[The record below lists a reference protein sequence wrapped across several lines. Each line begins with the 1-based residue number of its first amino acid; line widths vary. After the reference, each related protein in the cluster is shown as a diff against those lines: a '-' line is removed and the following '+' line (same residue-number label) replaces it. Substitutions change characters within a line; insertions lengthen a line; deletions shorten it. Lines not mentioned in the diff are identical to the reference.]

1 MLFWSQ
7 DAWAFYLFAGVFG
20 IGFGAEWT
28 GYLVINRQYYGEGPM
43 GTIYGWQTTGA
54 LMGHAV
60 ATGLAG
66 LVVYVTG
73 SFNMVMVLSVAFS
86 GVGVLVIAMLDDTS
100 HVLIPDW
107 EDDVLLAESAQNLQ
121 MKRAP
126 GAAGADD

>member
-1 MLFWSQ
+1 
-7 DAWAFYLFAGVFG
+7 
-20 IGFGAEWT
+20 
-28 GYLVINRQYYGEGPM
+28 
-43 GTIYGWQTTGA
+43 
-54 LMGHAV
+54 MGHAV

-66 LVVYVTG
+66 LVIYVTG